1 MISDSVIPRG
11 DLPPDQAALRDRSL
25 PPNSAWRNFTPQEVN
40 QTIPER
46 LAQIV
51 ALYPERLATKD
62 PYRSFTYAELDR
74 AANQVAHAVLRVGGA
89 GHEPVPYLFHV
100 DARRVPAV
108 HGILRTGKSAV
119 PLAAADALERLTF
132 LVQDT
137 GARALVT
144 GHETVTLAESIVPS
158 SCRVIDLD
166 SALVAALPRRSSSR
180 PRPATS
186 PPSSIRQ
193 ARPDDPKAS

>member
-74 AANQVAHAVLRVGGA
+74 AANQVAHAVL
-89 GHEPVPYLFHV
+89 
-100 DARRVPAV
+100 
-108 HGILRTGKSAV
+108 
-119 PLAAADALERLTF
+119 
-132 LVQDT
+132 
-137 GARALVT
+137 
-144 GHETVTLAESIVPS
+144 
-158 SCRVIDLD
+158 
-166 SALVAALPRRSSSR
+166 
-180 PRPATS
+180 
-186 PPSSIRQ
+186 
-193 ARPDDPKAS
+193 